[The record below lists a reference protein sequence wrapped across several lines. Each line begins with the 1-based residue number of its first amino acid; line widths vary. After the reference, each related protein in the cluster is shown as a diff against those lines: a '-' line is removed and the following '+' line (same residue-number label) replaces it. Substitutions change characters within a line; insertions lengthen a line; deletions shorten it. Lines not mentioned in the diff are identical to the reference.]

1 MDKVQMEMAKTL
13 WEQSKASVR
22 QAQDAWTMVL
32 KSQQTLLNSMR
43 PAGAPFGLAADQ
55 FEKLVQFQA
64 EQQQAAV
71 AFVEKMSAEY
81 AKLLEQ
87 QKR

>member
-1 MDKVQMEMAKTL
+1 
-13 WEQSKASVR
+13 
-22 QAQDAWTMVL
+22 MVL

-43 PAGAPFGLAADQ
+43 PAGAPFAMAADQ

-64 EQQQAAV
+64 EQQQAA
-71 AFVEKMSAEY
+71 AFVEKVSADY

-87 QKR
+87 QKK